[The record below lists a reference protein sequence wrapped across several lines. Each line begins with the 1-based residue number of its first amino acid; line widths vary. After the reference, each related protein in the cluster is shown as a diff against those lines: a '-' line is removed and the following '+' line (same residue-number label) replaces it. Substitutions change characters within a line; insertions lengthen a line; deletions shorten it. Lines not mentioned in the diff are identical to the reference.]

1 MKLPFI
7 NVGSMCVDCG
17 KDTAMGS
24 GLFVDRIGSDKIWSI
39 NDRFEIE
46 VDGYLCRDCQLLDCD
61 KCGTGVLYY
70 ELIDNSV
77 ICENCLEGNND

>member
-7 NVGSMCVDCG
+7 DVRSMCVDCG
-17 KDTAMGS
+17 KDTALGS
-24 GLFVDRIGSDKIWSI
+24 GLFVDRIPSDKIWSI

-70 ELIDNSV
+70 QLIDNSV